1 VSENTYPDSMPETL
15 LILSFSPYSA
25 AYIPAMPTPESS
37 GGNVTY
43 ITSHTSNGE
52 IIPTAVGDER
62 ETGSGSAQSG
72 SAQSG
77 GAKSGSATT
86 ASDAGAMQT
95 AMAQSV
101 AFGALGLA
109 ALVAAL

>member
-1 VSENTYPDSMPETL
+1 MLATL
-15 LILSFSPYSA
+15 LILSFSLNSA

-43 ITSHTSNGE
+43 TTSQTSNGE
-52 IIPTAVGDER
+52 IVPTAVGDER
-62 ETGSGSAQSG
+62 ETSSG

-77 GAKSGSATT
+77 GAQSGSATT

>member
-1 VSENTYPDSMPETL
+1 MLATL
-15 LILSFSPYSA
+15 LTLAFSLYSA

-43 ITSHTSNGE
+43 TTSSTSSGE
-52 IIPTAVGDER
+52 IVPTAVGEER
-62 ETGSGSAQSG
+62 ETSSGSAQSG

-77 GAKSGSATT
+77 SAKSGSATT

>member
-1 VSENTYPDSMPETL
+1 MFATL
-15 LILSFSPYSA
+15 LTFFFLYSA

-37 GGNVTY
+37 GANVTY
-43 ITSHTSNGE
+43 TTSKTMSGE
-52 IIPTAVGDER
+52 IVPTAVGDER
-62 ETGSGSAQSG
+62 ETSSGSAQSG

-77 GAKSGSATT
+77 SAKSGSATT

>member
-1 VSENTYPDSMPETL
+1 MLATL
-15 LILSFSPYSA
+15 LILSVSLNSA

-37 GGNVTY
+37 GGNVMYT
-43 ITSHTSNGE
+43 TSQTSNGE
-52 IIPTAVGDER
+52 IVPTAVGDER
-62 ETGSGSAQSG
+62 ETSSG

-77 GAKSGSATT
+77 GAQSGSATT

>member
-1 VSENTYPDSMPETL
+1 MLATL
-15 LILSFSPYSA
+15 LILSFSLHSA

-43 ITSHTSNGE
+43 TTSQTSNGE
-52 IIPTAVGDER
+52 IVPTAVGDER
-62 ETGSGSAQSG
+62 ETSSG

-77 GAKSGSATT
+77 GAQSGSATT